1 MLLNS
6 FDAYCAIKKQ
16 TGNMLHIQFEAE
28 GKVCYI
34 FAIVLMQ
41 LCLLKNTTTNQ
52 MPIINIIML

>member
-6 FDAYCAIKKQ
+6 FDAYCAIEKQ
-16 TGNMLHIQFEAE
+16 TGNVLHIQSEAE

-41 LCLLKNTTTNQ
+41 LCLLKNNNTTTNQ
-52 MPIINIIML
+52 NANH